1 VGSYASSS
9 NSNSNSKKMKI
20 PNQYNSEAS
29 FAKKKGRLSDLSTD
43 QIKIQMQDHPEA
55 QSRKDTSANTN

>member
-1 VGSYASSS
+1 
-9 NSNSNSKKMKI
+9 MKI